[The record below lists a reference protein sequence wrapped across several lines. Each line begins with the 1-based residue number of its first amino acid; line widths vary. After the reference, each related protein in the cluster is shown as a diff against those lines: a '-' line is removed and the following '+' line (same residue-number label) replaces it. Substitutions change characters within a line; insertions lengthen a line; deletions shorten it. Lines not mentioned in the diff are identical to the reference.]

1 MGGTLTLLQ
10 SRGGIGQAVNMDS
23 LASATLLKA
32 DGSTVEATTALQGK
46 ELVLYYFSAHWCPP
60 CRRFTPMLAE
70 FYKAASQLGVEIVFV
85 SADQS
90 EDAMFS
96 YMKESHGN
104 WFAIGHNSDLAEELN
119 KKFKV
124 EGIPTLVVVT
134 KEGKLLTDQ
143 GDEQVTSMKP
153 AEAVGAWKMC
163 RPMDPR
169 YL

>member
-1 MGGTLTLLQ
+1 MGSRTWTLLP
-10 SRGGIGQAVNMDS
+10 SGGEIRRAGNMDS

-96 YMKESHGN
+96 YMKESHGD
-104 WFAIGHNSDLAEELN
+104 WLAVSHNSDLAEELN

-134 KEGKLLTDQ
+134 KEGKLLTDE
-143 GDEQVTSMKP
+143 GDKQVTSLKP
-153 AEAVGAWKMC
+153 AEAVDAWKAMA
-163 RPMDPR
+163 DKS
-169 YL
+169 

>member
-96 YMKESHGN
+96 YMK
-104 WFAIGHNSDLAEELN
+104 
-119 KKFKV
+119 V

-134 KEGKLLTDQ
+134 KEGKLLTDE
-143 GDEQVTSMKP
+143 GDEQVTSLKP
-153 AEAVGAWKMC
+153 AEAVDAWKAMA
-163 RPMDPR
+163 DKS
-169 YL
+169 

>member
-1 MGGTLTLLQ
+1 MGSRTWTLLP
-10 SRGGIGQAVNMDS
+10 SGGEISQAGNMDS

-32 DGSTVEATTALQGK
+32 DGSSVDSATALQGK

-70 FYKAASQLGVEIVFV
+70 FYKTASELGVEIVFV

-104 WFAIGHNSDLAEELN
+104 WFAVGHNSDLAEKLN
-119 KKFKV
+119 NKFKV

-134 KEGKLLTDQ
+134 KEGKLLTDE
-143 GDEQVTSMKP
+143 GDEQVTSLKP
-153 AEAVGAWKMC
+153 SEAIAAWKAMGEKS
-163 RPMDPR
+163 
-169 YL
+169 L

>member
-1 MGGTLTLLQ
+1 MGSSGIIRVHGGGTLTLLP
-10 SRGGIGQAVNMDS
+10 SRGESAKQQIWIPS
-23 LASATLLKA
+23 LQQLSSRQTAQRLKPQRHFKER
-32 DGSTVEATTALQGK
+32 SWSCTT
-46 ELVLYYFSAHWCPP
+46 
-60 CRRFTPMLAE
+60 
-70 FYKAASQLGVEIVFV
+70 SQLGVEIVFV

-134 KEGKLLTDQ
+134 KEGKLLT
-143 GDEQVTSMKP
+143 
-153 AEAVGAWKMC
+153 
-163 RPMDPR
+163 
-169 YL
+169 

>member
-1 MGGTLTLLQ
+1 MGSGTQTVAERRNQ
-10 SRGGIGQAVNMDS
+10 RSIIKMDS

-96 YMKESHGN
+96 YMK
-104 WFAIGHNSDLAEELN
+104 
-119 KKFKV
+119 V

-134 KEGKLLTDQ
+134 KEGKLLTDE
-143 GDEQVTSMKP
+143 GDEQVTSLKP
-153 AEAVGAWKMC
+153 AEAVDAWKAMA
-163 RPMDPR
+163 DKS
-169 YL
+169 